1 MRPERWSRAVSDA
14 DLVRRICDETADLH
28 RHVAAERH
36 EEIVRAAGL
45 MRTALVAGRKVLV
58 FGNGGS
64 AADAQH
70 FAAELVGQ
78 FGHGVKRP
86 AWPVLALVSDPA
98 VVSAV
103 SNDFGFAAAFAR
115 QVEAW
120 GREGDVALALTTS
133 GTSANVNEA
142 LRCAKARGLVTVAL
156 TGRDGGESG
165 RLADVHVNV
174 PADNPQR
181 VQEVQQTI
189 LHIVCELVER
199 LAAPASEQE
208 KSAKPATQERC

>member
-1 MRPERWSRAVSDA
+1 MTDA
-14 DLVRRICDETADLH
+14 DLVRQVCDQTADLH

-36 EEIVRAAGL
+36 DEIVRAAEAV
-45 MRTALVAGRKVLV
+45 RAALFGGRKVLV

-70 FAAELVGQ
+70 FAGELVGQ

-115 QVEAW
+115 QIEAW

-156 TGRDGGESG
+156 TGKDGGESG

-199 LAAPASEQE
+199 SATRASGSE
-208 KSAKPATQERC
+208 

>member
-1 MRPERWSRAVSDA
+1 MLTDSLRELS
-14 DLVRRICDETADLH
+14 ETALRSAGALEAD
-28 RHVAAERH
+28 AE
-36 EEIVRAAGL
+36 RAAGMVL
-45 MRTALVAGRKVLV
+45 ETLAGGGTLY
-58 FGNGGS
+58 FCGNGGS

-70 FAAELVGQ
+70 FTAELVGR
-78 FGHGVKRP
+78 FGAGVNRP

-103 SNDFGFAAAFAR
+103 SNDFGFASAFAR
-115 QVEAW
+115 QIEAW
-120 GREGDVALALTTS
+120 GGPGDVALALTTS
-133 GTSANVNEA
+133 GVSANVNEA
-142 LRCAKARGLVTVAL
+142 LRCATRRGLRTVAL

-165 RLADVHVNV
+165 RLAEVHVNV

-199 LAAPASEQE
+199 SPTPAA
-208 KSAKPATQERC
+208 

>member
-1 MRPERWSRAVSDA
+1 MTDA
-14 DLVRRICDETADLH
+14 DLVRQVCDQAADLH
-28 RHVAAERH
+28 RRVAAERH
-36 EEIVRAAGL
+36 AEIVRAAEVV
-45 MRTALVAGRKVLV
+45 RAALTAGRKVLV

-70 FAAELVGQ
+70 FTAELVGR
-78 FGHGVKRP
+78 FGAGVNRP

-103 SNDFGFAAAFAR
+103 SNDFGFASAFAR
-115 QVEAW
+115 QIEAW
-120 GREGDVALALTTS
+120 GGPGDVALALTTS
-133 GTSANVNEA
+133 GVSANVNEA
-142 LRCAKARGLVTVAL
+142 LRCATRRGLRTVAL

-165 RLADVHVNV
+165 RLAEVHVNV

-199 LAAPASEQE
+199 SPTPAA
-208 KSAKPATQERC
+208 